1 MNRLDKMGYRS
12 VNSPHCQWITLAALS
27 TALSSTFGLIWTE
40 KAPAFVKV
48 HRSIQVWRMIPR
60 QDLTGQH
67 WHKWACGAVELSVFE
82 CPESVFR
89 SALIINSEFDMV

>member
-1 MNRLDKMGYRS
+1 MNRLIDKMGYRS
-12 VNSPHCQWITLAALS
+12 VNSHCQWITLAALSTALS

-60 QDLTGQH
+60 QDLTGST
-67 WHKWACGAVELSVFE
+67 GTNGRAVQLSSQFLNVLNL
-82 CPESVFR
+82 S
-89 SALIINSEFDMV
+89 